1 MVMDTCLH
9 HGCNKIY
16 REKSAEAIV
25 PDWLQT
31 VWEGLNFRR
40 SQ

>member
-16 REKSAEAIV
+16 REKSLEAIV

>member
-1 MVMDTCLH
+1 MVTDKFLH